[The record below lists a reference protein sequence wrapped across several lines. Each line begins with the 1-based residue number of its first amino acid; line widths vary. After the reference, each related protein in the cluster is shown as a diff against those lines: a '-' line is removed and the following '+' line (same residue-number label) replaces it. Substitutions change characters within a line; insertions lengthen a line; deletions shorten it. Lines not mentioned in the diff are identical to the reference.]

1 MIHSGPGGASAGT
14 MISVYDDG
22 HFRSAGMARGLVTTS
37 RDSGPRSG
45 PRCPRRI
52 AEPTVM
58 VDIRAQF
65 EPQNPDLALSHAD
78 LLSFLEVTT
87 RDGVSWGLG
96 VADEVKDIIDTG
108 MDVSDEDLVQQ
119 ALAGQPDVVEAAHPD
134 REDYRIHLAR
144 PLPADEVL
152 ARVIDAIAAAH
163 RKLARQLRI
172 DIPE

>member
-1 MIHSGPGGASAGT
+1 MPLFRRHRYEVPGVQPHTYSDGWASYTGDRLADRPA
-14 MISVYDDG
+14 VVAALA
-22 HFRSAGMARGLVTTS
+22 RS
-37 RDSGPRSG
+37 
-45 PRCPRRI
+45 PRRFLPI
-52 AEPTVM
+52 V
-58 VDIRAQF
+58 F

-163 RKLARQLRI
+163 RKLARHLRI